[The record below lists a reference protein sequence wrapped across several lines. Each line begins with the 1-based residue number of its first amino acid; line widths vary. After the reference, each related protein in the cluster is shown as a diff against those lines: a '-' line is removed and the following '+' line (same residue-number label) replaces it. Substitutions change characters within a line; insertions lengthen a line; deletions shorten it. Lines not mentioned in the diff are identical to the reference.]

1 VILISWGIA
10 FFEYCLQVPA
20 NRLGYGEFSAFQLK
34 IIQEVITLVVFLGF
48 ATFWLGERLRWN
60 YGIALAL
67 ILAAV
72 YFAFL
77 PGGAAG

>member
-1 VILISWGIA
+1 
-10 FFEYCLQVPA
+10 
-20 NRLGYGEFSAFQLK
+20 
-34 IIQEVITLVVFLGF
+34 VVFLGF